1 MKKILSLLL
10 LFSTQS
16 FCQTKITGWQ
26 LGPFVKPT
34 AANPVMQADSSFLF
48 NCPVK
53 KETVQWQKAD
63 VFNPAAIV
71 RNNKVYILFR
81 AEDVPGVGI
90 GMRTSRIGLA
100 VSDDGLHLDRKSVV

>member
-1 MKKILSLLL
+1 MKNFLILVL
-10 LFSTQS
+10 LFN
-16 FCQTKITGWQ
+16 CPAIGQTANNNWQ
-26 LGPFVKPT
+26 LGPFIKPAT
-34 AANPVMQADSSFLF
+34 NPLMQADSTYLF

-53 KETVQWQKAD
+53 KQIVQWQKAD

-81 AEDVPGVGI
+81 AEDIPGVGI

-100 VSDDGLHLDRKSVV
+100 VSDDGIHFKIF

>member
-1 MKKILSLLL
+1 MKKTLWVLL

-16 FCQTKITGWQ
+16 FCQTKITNWQ

-81 AEDVPGVGI
+81 AEDVPG
-90 GMRTSRIGLA
+90 LA
-100 VSDDGLHLDRKSVV
+100 SECELPELVWQ